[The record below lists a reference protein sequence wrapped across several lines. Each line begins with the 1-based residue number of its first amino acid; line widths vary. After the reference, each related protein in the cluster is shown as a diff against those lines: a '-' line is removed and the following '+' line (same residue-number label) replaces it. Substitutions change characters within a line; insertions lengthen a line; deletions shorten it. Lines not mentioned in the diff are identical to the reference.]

1 MLKLIPSKS
10 VLHDFLGKKI
20 NNLNYLLLP
29 NLATCIQIGLL
40 RPIRVKIEFSTTLRS
55 QNAKFQY
62 SRPRAKNLGV
72 AARISPTLAEALP
85 W

>member
-1 MLKLIPSKS
+1 MRTFQLIR
-10 VLHDFLGKKI
+10 
-20 NNLNYLLLP
+20 
-29 NLATCIQIGLL
+29 AE
-40 RPIRVKIEFSTTLRS
+40 IEFSTTLRS